1 MILKENMALKKIIIL
16 TGIAFGIYLVF
27 RFLLPLVLPFVVA
40 GIVSV
45 IYYPLL
51 RKIYTNNR
59 FLIGKRKKWFLVF
72 SVVFLYLLL
81 FLIIGSLCCYLLGQG
96 QSIILNFPF
105 YQAKVMCLI
114 KDCCCQMD
122 IFFHVEKG
130 VCFTYVEGM
139 MDNMWSES
147 ATGML
152 PRFTSV
158 SVKAA
163 GKIFH
168 VIFCMIVTVMATFF
182 MVQDYDAIRAKML
195 ASEVGRK
202 MCDVVAKCKETL
214 KAYLKAQ
221 GVIMLLDGT
230 LCTIAFL
237 LAKQPYAVMLGVL
250 TAIVDALPVLGAGLI
265 LIPYALFLL
274 LLGEAG
280 KAAIIFL
287 AYLGCI
293 FVRQLTEPRMI
304 GRKAGIKPLYTIVG
318 MYVGFKLFGVAGFL
332 LGPVGMLI
340 GKEIYTFFLAK
351 IKE

>member
-1 MILKENMALKKIIIL
+1 MTLKENATLKKIMIMI
-16 TGIAFGIYLVF
+16 GIAFGIYLAF

-45 IYYPLL
+45 IYYPFL
-51 RKIYTNNR
+51 RKLYMNNR
-59 FLIGKRKKWFLVF
+59 FLTGKRKKWFLVF
-72 SVVFLYLLL
+72 SVVFLYLLI
-81 FLIIGSLCCYLLGQG
+81 FLIIGSLCCYLFGQG
-96 QSIILNFPF
+96 QSIIHNLPY
-105 YQAKVMCLI
+105 YQAELMHLI
-114 KDCCCQMD
+114 EECCCRMD
-122 IFFHVEKG
+122 IFLRVEKG
-130 VCFTYVEGM
+130 VCFTYIEGM
-139 MDNMWSES
+139 MDNMWSEP

-152 PRFTSV
+152 PKFTSV

-168 VIFCMIVTVMATFF
+168 IIFCVIVTVMATFF
-182 MVQDYDAIRAKML
+182 MVQDYDEIRTKML
-195 ASEVGRK
+195 ASEAGRK

-237 LAKQPYAVMLGVL
+237 LTKQPYAVVLGVL

-265 LIPYALFLL
+265 LIPYALFFL
-274 LLGEAG
+274 LLGQVG

-293 FVRQLTEPRMI
+293 FVRQMTEPRI
-304 GRKAGIKPLYTIVG
+304 VGKKAGMKPLYTIIG
-318 MYVGFKLFGVAGFL
+318 MYAGFKLFGVLGFL
-332 LGPVGMLI
+332 LGPVGIMI
-340 GKEIYTFFLAK
+340 GTEIYAFFLAK